1 MSDAMSAKQVVILGA
16 GYGGL
21 EAAKTLHKLLKK
33 QSDVE
38 ITLIDQNPYHT
49 LLTELHQ
56 VAGHRI
62 EPKGVKVSIEH
73 VLQYTKVK
81 FVHDRIQKA
90 DLKNKKLI
98 SANHEYSFDY
108 LILAAGSQPAYFGIP
123 GMKEYAFTL
132 WSLEDAQKIHDHI
145 VHMFQ
150 LASKEQNPDKR
161 KEMLT
166 FVVGGGGFTGVEM
179 MGELME
185 WTATLCREYNIPKEE
200 VRLAVIEALP
210 TICPILDEKLS
221 KKIVNFFEK
230 HGVEVY
236 TNTPITEV
244 HPDKV
249 CMKTGDIIP
258 TRTLIW
264 TGGVEANEFAKELG
278 LTLGK
283 RNRIVVNE
291 YLQTVEYPYVYAI
304 GDIMEFKENGNV
316 LPALVESA
324 LQSGKCAAQNIAA
337 EILGTQKQRFK
348 PELHG
353 VMVSVGSFFAVAQ
366 IKGLPLL
373 IGIWATIMKHLVNM
387 HYLFGIGGLE
397 LIWDYIY
404 DQFLYKARTYNAFI
418 ETAIGHIK
426 RRNFTFW
433 LVPLRIWLGI
443 MWLTSGIQKI
453 QAGWFGDWAMLGP
466 GGATD
471 ATSSASIISLV
482 SDHTPGWY
490 AWIVENIIYPNALLF
505 QKLIV
510 ITEIGLGIA
519 FIFGIFTFIAGLV
532 SIAMNINFMLSTG
545 LPSTNTGLPDL
556 WYIMASIAM
565 LAGAGRSLGVDYYLI
580 PYLRNQV
587 RYFQKNRSFHLFKGW
602 QW

>member
-1 MSDAMSAKQVVILGA
+1 MPAKQVVILGA

-21 EAAKTLHKLLKK
+21 EAAKTLNKLLKK
-33 QSDVE
+33 LKDVE

-73 VLQYTKVK
+73 VLQFTKVK
-81 FVHDRIQKA
+81 FVHDKIQKA
-90 DLKNKKLI
+90 DLKNKKLF
-98 SANHEYSFDY
+98 SATQEYSFDY
-108 LILAAGSQPAYFGIP
+108 LILAAGSQPAYFGIT
-123 GMKEYAFTL
+123 GMEEYAFTL
-132 WSLEDAQKIHDHI
+132 WSLEDAIKIHDHI
-145 VHMFQ
+145 VRMFQ
-150 LASKEQNPDKR
+150 LASREQDPDKR

-185 WTATLCREYNIPKEE
+185 WTGTLCHEYGIPRDE
-200 VRLAVIEALP
+200 VRLAVVEALP
-210 TICPILDEKLS
+210 TICPILDQKLS
-221 KKIVNFFEK
+221 KKVVEFFEK

-244 HPDKV
+244 QPEKIL
-249 CMKTGDIIP
+249 MKGEKGENVIP

-264 TGGVEANEFAKELG
+264 TGGVEANEFVKELG

-283 RNRIVVNE
+283 RNRIPVNE
-291 YLQTVEYPYVYAI
+291 YLQTADYPYVYAI
-304 GDIMEFKENGNV
+304 GDIMEFKENGSV

-324 LQSGKCAAQNIAA
+324 MQSGKCAVQNIAA

-348 PELHG
+348 PKLHG

-366 IKGLPLL
+366 ITGLPMLV
-373 IGIWATIMKHLVNM
+373 GIWATIMKHLVNM
-387 HYLFGIGGLE
+387 HYLFGIGGIE

-404 DQFLYKARTYNAFI
+404 DQFLYKARKYNPII
-418 ETAIGHIK
+418 ETVIGHIR
-426 RRNFTFW
+426 RRNLTFW

-443 MWLTSGIQKI
+443 MWLSSGIQKI
-453 QAGWFGDWAMLGP
+453 QDGWWGNWTKLGP
-466 GGATD
+466 GGVAD
-471 ATSSASIISLV
+471 ATSSASVISLI

-490 AWIVENIIYPNALLF
+490 AWIVEKLIYPNALLF

-519 FIFGIFTFIAGLV
+519 FIVGLFTFIAGLV
-532 SIAMNINFMLSTG
+532 SIAMNINFLLSTG

-565 LAGAGRSLGVDYYLI
+565 LAGAGRTLGIDYYLI